1 MANKNIDELS
11 VLTEEGKESIKRML
25 DIKDGSGDGGES
37 SGDEIKI
44 LMPFFS
50 ANPSTGSVYCS
61 NVTFDELNSAYNSD
75 SSVIIIPMMDLFGQ
89 HQLTVGSLVGSDSE
103 YGQTKYIFNFHRFV
117 NSNDNYITVYII
129 SFSSSGCTINTK
141 TISFD
146 S

>member
-1 MANKNIDELS
+1 
-11 VLTEEGKESIKRML
+11 ML
-25 DIKDGSGDGGES
+25 DIKDGSDDGGES
-37 SGDEIKI
+37 GDGDEIKI

-61 NVTFDELNSAYNSD
+61 NVTFDELNSAYNS
-75 SSVIIIPMMDLFGQ
+75 SSGVIIIPVMDLFGQ
-89 HQLTVGSLVGSDSE
+89 RQLTVGSLVGSDSE
-103 YGQTKYIFNFHRFV
+103 YGQTKYIFNFYRFT

-129 SFSSSGCTINTK
+129 SFSSSEYTINTK

>member
-25 DIKDGSGDGGES
+25 DIKDDGGDGGES
-37 SGDEIKI
+37 GDDEIKI
-44 LMPFFS
+44 LMPYFS
-50 ANPSTGSVYCS
+50 INPSTGNVRCS
-61 NVTFDELNSAYNSD
+61 NVTFDELNSAYNS
-75 SSVIIIPMMDLFGQ
+75 SNGVIIIPVMDLFGQ

-103 YGQTKYIFNFHRFV
+103 YGQTKYIFNFYRFT
-117 NSNDNYITVYII
+117 NSNDNHITFYII
-129 SFSSSGCTINTK
+129 LFSSSECTINTK